1 MKLQKL
7 NSSPWRG
14 RFGSFYKLL
23 SRHNT
28 KKYLLIL
35 ATDEKILPLTARI
48 LTKNLKKKK
57 SALWLQSDP
66 IPFIIKNFYG
76 SSLREEGL
84 TYLTC
89 SRRPLLIQSWL
100 HLPLLLIPIP
110 TRKPESRPQWAAVV
124 LQMSPQSLGP
134 SHSCSLCLERPSSTF
149 SAKKRLP
156 LKTSLS
162 SSYTLYKHTHK
173 PRR

>member
-7 NSSPWRG
+7 NSGPWRG

-23 SRHNT
+23 SDIT
-28 KKYLLIL
+28 Q
-35 ATDEKILPLTARI
+35 KISPYAGYRWEDTSLDCQ
-48 LTKNLKKKK
+48 NLNQKFKKKK
-57 SALWLQSDP
+57 PALWLQSDP
-66 IPFIIKNFYG
+66 IPFLIKNFYG

-84 TYLTC
+84 AYLTC

-124 LQMSPQSLGP
+124 LQTSPQSLGP
-134 SHSCSLCLERPSSTF
+134 SHSCSLCLELPSSTF
-149 SAKKRLP
+149 SAKKRP
-156 LKTSLS
+156 PLS